1 MASSIIT
8 ELENQLTKEMGF
20 PPDIAKKAAVVCG
33 EISDQEQRL
42 IAAINFIETEDNER
56 MVTSSLVNIQNQPIS
71 SAAINPNKGMKMT
84 VCVRKD
90 LAMSPGKIASQVAHA
105 CLQLATNLEADL
117 NRKALVKQWQEYSS
131 EKIVVLECT
140 SLENMSA
147 VQAKASELGVFTAP
161 IADAGRTEVD
171 SGTVTCMGVGP
182 GYEDIIDQI
191 TGNLKLYS

>member
-56 MVTSSLVNIQNQPIS
+56 MVTSSLVNMQNQPT
-71 SAAINPNKGMKMT
+71 SAAINPNKGMKLT